1 MTENVWN
8 ICMHPCTFSILMVGW
23 MIHLG
28 ANIQARLYKLSEK
41 DDSGLDVGYKRK
53 IDIKNDVMFFGLSNW
68 EDEVAINRDE
78 DLWGGNSIR
87 RWCSVLAVWV
97 IRSLLDIQM
106 KVLSKKLDIKVCK
119 EAWEGG
125 RYLGVDSMWIVFKSI
140 TKGVS
145 GGREMFCS

>member
-1 MTENVWN
+1 
-8 ICMHPCTFSILMVGW
+8 

-78 DLWGGNSIR
+78 DL
-87 RWCSVLAVWV
+87 
-97 IRSLLDIQM
+97 
-106 KVLSKKLDIKVCK
+106 
-119 EAWEGG
+119 
-125 RYLGVDSMWIVFKSI
+125 
-140 TKGVS
+140 
-145 GGREMFCS
+145 